1 MWKDANNIA
10 WEVIVIKIIKYKKE
24 NNGKYKLF
32 LEDGSTIDTYEDV
45 ILKNNLLYKKDI
57 DDSLYDIIM
66 NDNVYEEAYSK
77 SINYIGIRLRSINE
91 MKVYL
96 KSKKYSEEV
105 INIIIE
111 RLIKNN
117 LLNDAIFTQAF
128 INDKLNFTTMGPYK
142 IELELKKHNIDNNII
157 SKCISTI
164 DEDIIYEKI
173 NKLITKFIKSNK
185 KYKGFLL
192 KNKIYTNLINLGY
205 SSSMIL
211 EVLNNYEF

>member
-1 MWKDANNIA
+1 M
-10 WEVIVIKIIKYKKE
+10 IVIKIIKYKKE

-57 DDSLYDIIM
+57 DDSLYNIIM

-117 LLNDAIFTQAF
+117 LLNDTIFTQAF

-205 SSSMIL
+205 SYSMIL

>member
-1 MWKDANNIA
+1 M
-10 WEVIVIKIIKYKKE
+10 IVIKIIKYKKE

-32 LEDGSTIDTYEDV
+32 LEGGSTIDTYEDV

-57 DDSLYDIIM
+57 DDSLYNIIM

-77 SINYIGIRLRSINE
+77 SINYIRIRLRSINE

-117 LLNDAIFTQAF
+117 LLNDTIFTQAF

>member
-185 KYKGFLL
+185 KYKGFML

>member
-1 MWKDANNIA
+1 M
-10 WEVIVIKIIKYKKE
+10 
-24 NNGKYKLF
+24 F

-57 DDSLYDIIM
+57 DDSLYNIIM

-117 LLNDAIFTQAF
+117 LLNDTIFTQAF

>member
-1 MWKDANNIA
+1 M
-10 WEVIVIKIIKYKKE
+10 IVIKIIKYKKE

-173 NKLITKFIKSNK
+173 NKLITNFIKSNK
-185 KYKGFLL
+185 KYKGFFL

>member
-1 MWKDANNIA
+1 M
-10 WEVIVIKIIKYKKE
+10 IVIKIIKYKKE

-128 INDKLNFTTMGPYK
+128 INDKLNFTTMRPYK

-185 KYKGFLL
+185 KYKGFML

>member
-1 MWKDANNIA
+1 M
-10 WEVIVIKIIKYKKE
+10 IVIKIIKYKKE

-77 SINYIGIRLRSINE
+77 SINYIRIRLRSINE

-185 KYKGFLL
+185 KYKGFML

>member
-1 MWKDANNIA
+1 M
-10 WEVIVIKIIKYKKE
+10 IVIKIIKYKKE
-24 NNGKYKLF
+24 NNGKYKLL

-117 LLNDAIFTQAF
+117 LLNDTIFTQAF

-185 KYKGFLL
+185 KYKGFML

>member
-1 MWKDANNIA
+1 M
-10 WEVIVIKIIKYKKE
+10 IVIKIIKYKKE

-77 SINYIGIRLRSINE
+77 SINYIRIRLRSINE

>member
-1 MWKDANNIA
+1 M
-10 WEVIVIKIIKYKKE
+10 IVIKIIKYKKE

-57 DDSLYDIIM
+57 DDSLYNIIM

-77 SINYIGIRLRSINE
+77 SINYIRIRLRSINE

>member
-1 MWKDANNIA
+1 M
-10 WEVIVIKIIKYKKE
+10 IVIKIIKYKKE

-117 LLNDAIFTQAF
+117 LLNDTIFTQAF

>member
-1 MWKDANNIA
+1 M
-10 WEVIVIKIIKYKKE
+10 IVIKIIKYKKE

-57 DDSLYDIIM
+57 DDSLYNIIM

>member
-1 MWKDANNIA
+1 M
-10 WEVIVIKIIKYKKE
+10 IVIKIIKYKKE

-117 LLNDAIFTQAF
+117 LLNDAIFIQAF
-128 INDKLNFTTMGPYK
+128 INDKLNFTTMGQYK

-185 KYKGFLL
+185 KYKGFML

>member
-1 MWKDANNIA
+1 M
-10 WEVIVIKIIKYKKE
+10 IVIKIIKYKKE

-185 KYKGFLL
+185 KYKGFML

>member
-1 MWKDANNIA
+1 M
-10 WEVIVIKIIKYKKE
+10 IVIKIIKYKKE
-24 NNGKYKLF
+24 NNGKYKLL

-57 DDSLYDIIM
+57 DDSLYNIIM

-117 LLNDAIFTQAF
+117 LLNDTIFTQAF

>member
-1 MWKDANNIA
+1 M
-10 WEVIVIKIIKYKKE
+10 IVIKIIKYKKE

-57 DDSLYDIIM
+57 DDSLYNIIM

-185 KYKGFLL
+185 KYKGFML

>member
-1 MWKDANNIA
+1 MI
-10 WEVIVIKIIKYKKE
+10 IIKIIKYKKE

-77 SINYIGIRLRSINE
+77 SINYIRIRLRSINE

>member
-1 MWKDANNIA
+1 M
-10 WEVIVIKIIKYKKE
+10 IVIKIIKYKKE
-24 NNGKYKLF
+24 NNGKYKLL

-57 DDSLYDIIM
+57 DDSLYNIIM
-66 NDNVYEEAYSK
+66 NDNAYEEAYSK
-77 SINYIGIRLRSINE
+77 SINYIRIRLRSINE

>member
-57 DDSLYDIIM
+57 DDSLYNIIM

-117 LLNDAIFTQAF
+117 LLNDTIFTQAF

>member
-1 MWKDANNIA
+1 M
-10 WEVIVIKIIKYKKE
+10 IVIKIIKYKKE
-24 NNGKYKLF
+24 NNGKYKLL

-57 DDSLYDIIM
+57 DDSLYNIIM

>member
-1 MWKDANNIA
+1 M
-10 WEVIVIKIIKYKKE
+10 IVIKIIKYKQE

-117 LLNDAIFTQAF
+117 LLNDTIFTQAF